1 MGAMQGRLA
10 WNLPIPTR
18 FPKFVP
24 GNRPIPP
31 SLPTTA
37 TENWG
42 CLSDFCPFTKGFS
55 HGNRG
60 LQRTPQGLS

>member
-1 MGAMQGRLA
+1 MGAMQGWPA
-10 WNLPIPTR
+10 WNLPIPTP

-31 SLPTTA
+31 LFPQLQLRTGA
-37 TENWG
+37 A
-42 CLSDFCPFTKGFS
+42 LADFCPFTMGFS